1 MKKKVQKIILAC
13 LLTGL
18 CTTHQTNARA
28 LGKFIALTAGALL
41 SPLFEKTIFAKDP
54 ETDLVKVVLYAWP
67 KMKENSSNFYGHCA
81 RITLAIKAKL
91 DELEE
96 QESEKKKQLND
107 NDENHPSDGAN
118 QGSF

>member
-1 MKKKVQKIILAC
+1 
-13 LLTGL
+13 
-18 CTTHQTNARA
+18 
-28 LGKFIALTAGALL
+28 
-41 SPLFEKTIFAKDP
+41 
-54 ETDLVKVVLYAWP
+54 
-67 KMKENSSNFYGHCA
+67 MKENSSNFYGHCA
-81 RITLAIKAKL
+81 RITFAIKAKL

>member
-28 LGKFIALTAGALL
+28 LERCITLIAGTLL

-54 ETDLVKVVLYAWP
+54 ETDLVKVVQYAWP
-67 KMKENSSNFYGHCA
+67 KMKENSSNFHGHCV

-91 DELEE
+91 DELE
-96 QESEKKKQLND
+96 ESEKKKQLND